1 MATFRMH
8 KTDNYTV
15 MSNYHL
21 RDKEL
26 SLKAKGL
33 LSLMLS
39 LPPDWDY
46 SIKGLCAIVKENE
59 SAVNSTLKELKQHGY
74 LVVTKLYANQN
85 STGKIKYIYDV
96 YEMPNLNVNS
106 LAVENLCIEH
116 QYIENPVEIN
126 KYRLNK
132 DNKEVVEEE
141 DSANPSDITKTSTPS
156 NSNSINEI
164 DIEKAKSQFIKIADK
179 ELVNELEQD
188 KDKQS
193 NYSKHIEDLSKD
205 ELVKLELLS
214 SIGRDVGYPDYKL
227 LQNHFNLINI
237 VTQRTPEECR
247 KLIKRKEK
255 VSKSN
260 SSIRISDS
268 KLNIPNVERLVS
280 DEVY

>member
-96 YEMPNLNVNS
+96 YEMPNLNVSS
-106 LAVENLCIEH
+106 LAVENLCVEH
-116 QYIENPVEIN
+116 QYIEDPIEIN
-126 KYRLNK
+126 KDNK
-132 DNKEVVEEE
+132 IKNNKEVVEEE
-141 DSANPSDITKTSTPS
+141 DSTNPLNITKTSTQS
-156 NSNSINEI
+156 DNKI
-164 DIEKAKSQFIKIADK
+164 DIEKAKKQFIEIAGKDI
-179 ELVNELEQD
+179 LDELEQN
-188 KDKQS
+188 KDKKS
-193 NYSKHIEDLSKD
+193 SYSKHLEDLSKD
-205 ELVKLELLS
+205 ELTKLELLS

-237 VTQRTPEECR
+237 VTQRTSEECR
-247 KLIKRKEK
+247 KLIKRKERLE
-255 VSKSN
+255 KSN
-260 SSIRISDS
+260 LSHRISDS
-268 KLNIPNVERLVS
+268 KLSIPSVERLIS

>member
-96 YEMPNLNVNS
+96 YEMPNLNVSS
-106 LAVENLCIEH
+106 LAVENLCVEH
-116 QYIENPVEIN
+116 QYIEDPIEIN
-126 KYRLNK
+126 KDNK
-132 DNKEVVEEE
+132 IKNNKEVVEEE
-141 DSANPSDITKTSTPS
+141 DSTNPLNITKTSTQS
-156 NSNSINEI
+156 DNNSVNKI
-164 DIEKAKSQFIKIADK
+164 DIEKAKKQFIEIAGKDI
-179 ELVNELEQD
+179 LDELEQN
-188 KDKQS
+188 KDKKS
-193 NYSKHIEDLSKD
+193 SYSKHLEDLSKD
-205 ELVKLELLS
+205 ELTKLELLS

-237 VTQRTPEECR
+237 VTQRTSEECR
-247 KLIKRKEK
+247 KLIKRKERLE
-255 VSKSN
+255 KSN
-260 SSIRISDS
+260 LSHRISDS
-268 KLNIPNVERLVS
+268 KLSIPSVERLIS